1 MIYYPIS
8 TLMLAGIREILI
20 ITTPHDKQL
29 FIDLLGDGSQIGM
42 NFQYIIQP
50 EPKGLAQAL
59 ILAEEFLDGKPCAL
73 ILGDNIFYGTGL
85 GNQLENFT
93 NIDGAAIFAT
103 KVSNPSEYGVV
114 SFDKNGAALEIEEKP
129 NKPKSN
135 FAIPGLYFYD
145 KHASGYAKELKPSK
159 RNELEI
165 TDLNRI
171 YLQKSQLQVCVLERG
186 TAWLDSGTAKSLLDA
201 SRFVQLI
208 EDRQGLKIGCIEE
221 IAWRKKYISSEQL
234 LGLAQKLLKSSY
246 GEYLANLE

>member
-1 MIYYPIS
+1 
-8 TLMLAGIREILI
+8 MLAGIREILI
-20 ITTPHDKQL
+20 ITTPRDKQS

-42 NFQYIIQP
+42 SFQYIIQP

-59 ILAEEFLDGKPCAL
+59 ILAEEFLDDQPCAL

-85 GNQLENFT
+85 GNQLESFT
-93 NIDGAAIFAT
+93 KIDGAVIFAT

-129 NKPKSN
+129 TKPKSD

-145 KHASGYAKELKPSK
+145 KYATGYAKELKPSK

-171 YLQKSQLQVCVLERG
+171 YLQKGQLQVCVLERG
-186 TAWLDSGTAKSLLDA
+186 TAWLDSGTTRSLLDA

-234 LGLAQKLLKSSY
+234 LKLAQKLLKSSY